1 MTALAKSGENVT
13 RHSTHPGNPGLK
25 EDRSARVRH
34 RFENKAE
41 ATRGGA
47 LRKVLGQAGGSVKI
61 QNKNGR
67 LQEERTYPKSKDP
80 TRSPG

>member
-1 MTALAKSGENVT
+1 MADLPKYTLSRDDKKNDWV
-13 RHSTHPGNPGLK
+13 LK

-61 QNKNGR
+61 QKRNGR
-67 LQEERTYPKSKDP
+67 IQEERTYPKSKDP
-80 TRSPG
+80 KRSPG